1 MHRYR
6 QKVVTDCRYGVYTP
20 LSCISHRILFH
31 ASRIVD
37 PCFPA
42 ELPCLKQG
50 DQKHPGFCSHLQI
63 PLPQT
68 HPPLSVAIQS
78 VTRVNVIMSDW
89 WTTSTTSHVPFHT
102 PSRPSHHLAS
112 SSALTRPRFAGDE
125 LDPED
130 AKMAEGIKFLPSFA
144 SSPAGKLALGHGQS
158 PVGGMGSGM
167 AMSTSPAQRRSPT
180 ARFTPGAG
188 ERWVLSPF
196 TALDDTMPG
205 TDHPCSWSRNHNCWV
220 PCNAFDLT

>member
-1 MHRYR
+1 VHRYR

-20 LSCISHRILFH
+20 LSSQNFVSCLPDSGPLL
-31 ASRIVD
+31 D
-37 PCFPA
+37 PA

-50 DQKHPGFCSHLQI
+50 DQKHPGFCSQ
-63 PLPQT
+63 PT
-68 HPPLSVAIQS
+68 NSFASNPPLSVAIQS